1 MSKKKNSR
9 CGKCTFLGKL
19 MQLIQQKAKG
29 LNKISKNPNE
39 NKTQLAA
46 LKPVGYNELPGLEA
60 DVKNILLKIKR

>member
-1 MSKKKNSR
+1 MSKKKNPR

-39 NKTQLAA
+39 NKT
-46 LKPVGYNELPGLEA
+46 
-60 DVKNILLKIKR
+60 